1 MRTTIVKLSLV
12 IASGLTITSC
22 QKTYTCSCSSTD
34 GSISTYTA
42 GNVNATSK
50 SKANAACSV
59 KSDVSLIICSAG
71 H

>member
-42 GNVNATSK
+42 GNVNAK